1 MNYIINPMW
10 FYWISVVDGIKGAL
24 ICSLILSMVISF
36 TFFTIIM
43 VDYRDEAYNPEAWC
57 VSESTITEYKMFRK
71 YLIISVIVLAV
82 SAIGL
87 IFIPSK
93 NTLIEMQI
101 AKYATYENAEISVE
115 SIKSAVD
122 YIVNAIKGAGK

>member
-1 MNYIINPMW
+1 MNYIINPVW

-36 TFFTIIM
+36 IFFTIIM
-43 VDYRDEAYNPEAWC
+43 VDYRDEAYNPEAWG